1 MINLM
6 IALCLVSQLKEIQ
19 PAKKMEIE
27 IVTKQTDEY
36 LLLTKNEPVSFSVEG
51 PTYLR
56 VYTRI
61 IWPKGNL
68 GSQIYKLILQE
79 NKRDES
85 IITLESEESV
95 VSKDNKGR
103 TISKWRT
110 FYIEVPEGSNHY
122 RLTHWSSPNDTIL
135 VKFAYESPKKWTEVH
150 ATEYNATI
158 EAVEEER
165 ILKYYELKKNE
176 EITLR
181 INGPARLRVISRL
194 NYDERMIGDQ
204 NYTILVEDGGTTEKF
219 ALKGYKS
226 QIITYKDRRN
236 IVPSNARSFHMNLK
250 EGTHVLRFTLTG
262 TVAESAALRFLVE
275 SR

>member
-1 MINLM
+1 MISLM
-6 IALCLVSQLKEIQ
+6 IALCFVSQLKEIA
-19 PAKKMEIE
+19 PAKKVQIE
-27 IVTKQTDEY
+27 IVTRQTDEY
-36 LLLTKNEPVSFSVEG
+36 LLLTKSEPVSFSVEG

-110 FYIEVPEGSNHY
+110 FYIEVPEGLNHY

-135 VKFAYESPKKWTEVH
+135 VKFAYESPKTWTEIH
-150 ATEYNATI
+150 ATAYSATI
-158 EAVEEER
+158 EAVEEEK
-165 ILKYYELKKNE
+165 ILKYYELKRNDE
-176 EITLR
+176 VTLR
-181 INGPARLRVISRL
+181 INGPVRLRVISRL
-194 NYDERMIGDQ
+194 NYDEKMIGDQ
-204 NYTILVEDGGTTEKF
+204 NYTIMVQDGGTTEKF
-219 ALKGYKS
+219 SLQGYKS
-226 QIITYKDRRN
+226 QIITYKDRKN
-236 IVPSNARSFHMNLK
+236 VVPSNARSFHLNLK
-250 EGTHVLRFTLTG
+250 EGTHTLRFTLTG
-262 TVAESAALRFLVE
+262 TLAESAALRFLVE
-275 SR
+275 AR